1 MRTIAREYAPC
12 QVPGQ
17 VCPVLLGET
26 IHRCPSCGARW
37 RFRPQS
43 LMGLDQISW
52 CPGCDNPSGE
62 PVAYKRPLD
71 LDFGGVRSA
80 LESAGFRK
88 QLSGATSPEGEQWV
102 HTGCMGKEVT
112 VTFRVSFVYGAEPL
126 RCPVEWVRI
135 SRFRDSRERVFGRA
149 WPVDRRGLDYRIG
162 RALSWLL

>member
-1 MRTIAREYAPC
+1 MTTVAYALVPC
-12 QVPGQ
+12 QA
-17 VCPVLLGET
+17 CPVQTGET

-37 RFRPQS
+37 RFRPRS
-43 LMGLDQISW
+43 LMELDEISW
-52 CPGCDNPSGE
+52 CPGCDSPSGE